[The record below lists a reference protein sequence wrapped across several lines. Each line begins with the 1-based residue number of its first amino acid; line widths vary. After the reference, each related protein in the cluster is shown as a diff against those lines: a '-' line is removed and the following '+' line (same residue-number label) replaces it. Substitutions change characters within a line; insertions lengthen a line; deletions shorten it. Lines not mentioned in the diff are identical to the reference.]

1 MGRTIRHEGNDRE
14 IIFSQPRHAE
24 NLIAV
29 ELRKLEMKFNKPIY
43 VGILNISKV
52 CTNFTTS
59 DHVHVTDVSRQIQDH
74 VHRHDSLIYYIKCD
88 NTYEIMKCNIA
99 RFDTSDYLTDNA
111 YDMPLVNK
119 KVNKKMNKKDP
130 T

>member
-52 CTNFTTS
+52 CTNFTMS

-74 VHRHDSLIYYIKCD
+74 VHRHEQSHLLYKMRQYVRD
-88 NTYEIMKCNIA
+88 YEMQYC
-99 RFDTSDYLTDNA
+99 
-111 YDMPLVNK
+111 
-119 KVNKKMNKKDP
+119 
-130 T
+130 